1 MCGADQL
8 NPQPVAA
15 VKRSYRQRTFD
26 CDMVGTGGTPWD
38 GISGGW
44 RRIANFLF
52 NLVGVLIFLPFLTP
66 FTQAMLAWG
75 DPSRV
80 VAGAHLVFN
89 LVVATL
95 FLVTL
100 GWVEPRLRSWLRVES
115 SST

>member
-1 MCGADQL
+1 MPPEAAIPVVMDTNVGPTSTALIACLAMK
-8 NPQPVAA
+8 PVARA
-15 VKRSYRQRTFD
+15 TA
-26 CDMVGTGGTPWD
+26 
-38 GISGGW
+38 
-44 RRIANFLF
+44 IANFLF